1 MGRQQR
7 LGRQDGHHHVVNR
20 GIDKR
25 PVFRIDEDR
34 VDFGQLIGEAHERTG
49 VLVNAYC
56 LMDNHYHLVLE
67 CPDGGLST
75 FMHHLSGQFARHW
88 HLRHGGDGPVFTGRF
103 KSRPILDEEYLVSA
117 VRYVHRNPLAFM
129 APEELLR
136 YRWSSLRAY
145 AGFRREPVWLRCDVV
160 RTWSGG
166 TDSLLDST
174 TGDLRSVRSTVDVPS
189 LLAAIDVVLDAT
201 VPDPSVARATTAIAL
216 LALDLLD
223 PPNRSDLVAEI
234 VPASAQAAQR
244 ASSRARQHAET
255 NPALQLLAAD
265 ALSLLGT
272 RSSGAGSEMTGGT
285 TVISDPAPD
294 DRVTTAYGE
303 VA

>member
-25 PVFRIDEDR
+25 PVFRTDEDR
-34 VDFGQLIGEAHERTG
+34 VDFGQLLGEAHERTG

-75 FMHHLSGQFARHW
+75 FMHHLNGQFARHW

-129 APEELLR
+129 APGELLS

-166 TDSLLDST
+166 IDSLLDST
-174 TGDLRSVRSTVDVPS
+174 IGGVASVRATIDVPS
-189 LLAAIDVVLDAT
+189 LLAAIDVVLDAA
-201 VPDPSVARATTAIAL
+201 VPDPSVTRATRAIAL

-223 PPNRSDLVAEI
+223 PPNRSELVAEL
-234 VPASAQAAQR
+234 VPASAEAAQR
-244 ASSRARQHAET
+244 ACRRARQLAET
-255 NPALQLLAAD
+255 NSALYVLATD
-265 ALSLLGT
+265 ALSLLGA
-272 RSSGAGSEMTGGT
+272 RSSGARSDT
-285 TVISDPAPD
+285 TVVPPVISDLAPD
-294 DRVTTAYGE
+294 DRVSTAYGA